1 MWFSWVRSRSSRRA
15 RGRRPPTDHLRTGG
29 AEDGQ
34 RQLRAAGGGGLR
46 WRLAFT
52 VPARAAET
60 FAWALEPFADTICI
74 FGIDDDRRSPD
85 PPTWETDIWLADRC
99 TVEIVSE
106 EAPDRAAIVAA
117 VAVTAAERGL
127 PAPVV
132 T

>member
-1 MWFSWVRSRSSRRA
+1 MWRVA
-15 RGRRPPTDHLRTGG
+15 I
-29 AEDGQ
+29 
-34 RQLRAAGGGGLR
+34 
-46 WRLAFT
+46 T
-52 VPARAAET
+52 VPAEAAET
-60 FAWALEPFADTICI
+60 FAWALEPFADTIGI

-127 PAPVV
+127 PAPAVAFEELADRDWV
-132 T
+132 AETYRGFPELPRSEEQRGGKGGVRK